1 MVVVVMVAEAE
12 VAVVV
17 VVPLLL
23 LLVVLVEEMGVKVEE
38 VVSPDLYC
46 CRQNLPLPPASPRLS
61 VSAVLPE

>member
-1 MVVVVMVAEAE
+1 MVVVMVAEGE
-12 VAVVV
+12 VEVVV
-17 VVPLLL
+17 VVPLLLL
-23 LLVVLVEEMGVKVEE
+23 LLVVLVEEMGVKVEA